1 METIPETKQFDGQPP
16 AFEQMESVPL
26 QADQPIQ
33 RREWVRL
40 PDENHISVSTLVK
53 QTVHDPTSLVSIG
66 VSSGSVFVLVSI
78 ILAFGQPSIVTNDDG
93 KLQIKKVLFFSL
105 LISGCVFGAS
115 WYFLRR

>member
-1 METIPETKQFDGQPP
+1 METIAETKQFDGLPP
-16 AFEQMESVPL
+16 AFEQVESVPL
-26 QADQPIQ
+26 RAEQPLN

-40 PDENHISVSTLVK
+40 PDENHISVQNLVK
-53 QTVHDPTSLVSIG
+53 QTVYNPTSLVSIG
-66 VSSGSVFVLVSI
+66 VSSGVVFVLVSI

-93 KLQIKKVLFFSL
+93 QLQIKKVLFFSL